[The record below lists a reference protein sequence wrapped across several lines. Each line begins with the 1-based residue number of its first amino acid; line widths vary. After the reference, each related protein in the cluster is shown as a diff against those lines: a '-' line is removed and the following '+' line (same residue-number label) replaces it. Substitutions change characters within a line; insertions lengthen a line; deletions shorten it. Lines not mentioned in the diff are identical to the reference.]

1 MPHPAPRPRSVRS
14 APRRSLASRL
24 LAGAWFL
31 VHLAL
36 VAGAPVIDAGIGHA
50 DQVVAHWE
58 SEGGTKCPPSHGAE
72 DCQIC
77 HLVGAGRAV
86 AASGQPTLVLAA
98 SATEPPAQ
106 WRAAKPSLAFLEGHA
121 PRGPPAV

>member
-1 MPHPAPRPRSVRS
+1 MPYAPLRSVPVS
-14 APRRSLASRL
+14 VAPRRGPLARV
-24 LAGAWFL
+24 LAGAWL
-31 VHLAL
+31 LLHLAL

-58 SEGGTKCPPSHGAE
+58 TEGGTNCPPSHGAE

-86 AASGQPTLVLAA
+86 AASGQPTLAPAESGADLPANWQAA
-98 SATEPPAQ
+98 TG
-106 WRAAKPSLAFLEGHA
+106 SLAFLDGHA